1 MGNKKIF
8 ILLPDGVGL
17 RNFAFTDFHKEAVA
31 QGFAVEFW
39 NNTPFDLS
47 RLGFSEKKINNATP
61 HFISDLYKRA
71 RTEIDL
77 TQNVKR
83 SGDQVYE
90 SYRFPLSDGDLKLKL
105 KSLAVVALRNIFNSD
120 QGVQK
125 IRRRMKSQ
133 ERKTA
138 YYQSCLK
145 DLQGAKPDIVFCTNQ
160 RPLSAVAPIIAAQ
173 DLGIPTATFIFSWD
187 NLPKATMI
195 IETDYYFVWSNHMKA
210 ELLYYYP
217 YIKENQIFVTGT
229 PQFEPHFDASLIETK
244 AVFFEKYGLDTEK
257 KYICFS
263 GDDITTSPDD
273 PQYLEDAAAAVR
285 KLNGEGSNLGIV
297 FRRCPVDFS
306 DRYDKV
312 LTEYS
317 DVIVSVA
324 PVWKKM
330 GANWNAILPTLED
343 LILQVN
349 TIFHTEFVI
358 NLGSSMVFDYACFD
372 KPCMYINYDAEKQ
385 NDPNW
390 SVEKIY
396 KFVHFQSM
404 PDKNAVIW
412 IDDPKKLDVQI
423 KKLLLDSAATVKSA
437 QLWFEKINEIPANQ
451 ASDRIVSGIKSI
463 LSK

>member
-1 MGNKKIF
+1 M
-8 ILLPDGVGL
+8 PDGVGL
-17 RNFAFTDFHKEAVA
+17 RNFAFTDFYKTATANEFDIA
-31 QGFAVEFW
+31 FW
-39 NNTPFDLS
+39 NVTPFELS
-47 RLGFSEKKINNATP
+47 ELGFKQHQIRFSKSHGFT
-61 HFISDLYKRA
+61 DLLKRA
-71 RTEIDL
+71 RTQIDL
-77 TQNVKR
+77 NQNIKR
-83 SGDQVYE
+83 SKDRVYD
-90 SYRFPLSDGDLKLKL
+90 SYRFPFSYKDFKSSL
-105 KSLAVVALRNIFNSD
+105 KSYTVNLLVLLFNSEK
-120 QGVQK
+120 GLVWLRSRIK
-125 IRRRMKSQ
+125 KL
-133 ERKTA
+133 ERKTK
-138 YYQSCLK
+138 YYNESVAT
-145 DLQGAKPDIVFCTNQ
+145 LQKANPAIVFCTNQ
-160 RPLSAVAPIIAAQ
+160 RPLTAIAPILAAQ
-173 DLGIPTATFIFSWD
+173 DLEIPTATFIFSWD
-187 NLPKATMI
+187 NLPKATMV

-210 ELLYYYP
+210 ELLHYYP

-285 KLNGEGSNLGIV
+285 KLNGEGSNMGIV

-312 LTEYS
+312 LAEYS

-330 GANWNAILPTLED
+330 GANWNAILPTRED

-437 QLWFEKINEIPANQ
+437 QLWFGKINESPANQ
-451 ASDRIVSGIKSI
+451 ASGRIVSGIKSI